1 MLLTVLE
8 KKITSRASKVVQ
20 QLKIKWVEF
29 HISDT
34 LWHTVDIL
42 IPNGRTGGKKKTNQ
56 FHVGKHHALYL
67 ESSIRDC
74 TGFIWVPVAS
84 ASPALTVLPVSHMA
98 SSSSRLGKCLQLSS
112 SNVSASGTS
121 EILGSLLQLGCHI
134 QSFTQPSPELSP
146 GNLTMLGIV
155 WPLKISGTLV
165 QAHIN
170 LQHACKQA
178 ICRQCCQFFFL
189 DPFYQKCGS
198 PFSACQLNLG
208 KQVYQCEPI

>member
-1 MLLTVLE
+1 MSWVPHFWYTVAHSRHSNSKWKDRRE
-8 KKITSRASKVVQ
+8 KKM
-20 QLKIKWVEF
+20 
-29 HISDT
+29 
-34 LWHTVDIL
+34 
-42 IPNGRTGGKKKTNQ
+42 NQ

-121 EILGSLLQLGCHI
+121 EILGTLLQLGCHI

-146 GNLTMLGIV
+146 GNLTVLGIV

-178 ICRQCCQFFFL
+178 ICRQCCQFFLLF
-189 DPFYQKCGS
+189 PFYQKCGS

-208 KQVYQCEPI
+208 KQKVYQCEPI